1 MLFYYVDISGLIN
14 SAVRS
19 VSRRVWFLA
28 GVQRGCFFY
37 RYVQLQG
44 ENLGV
49 FLPFRRF
56 LFFLENLMDFFKK
69 SDIIIDW

>member
-1 MLFYYVDISGLIN
+1 LGFGRCVK
-14 SAVRS
+14 
-19 VSRRVWFLA
+19 RV
-28 GVQRGCFFY
+28 GFY